1 MSAPISNET
10 SKEQENKILE
20 LKTQLRKM
28 DAAREESLSS
38 QTKLALDMQNMQI
51 EKETMKVKL

>member
-1 MSAPISNET
+1 MSGSFSNET
-10 SKEQENKILE
+10 TKEQESQILE

-38 QTKLALDMQNMQI
+38 QTKLALEMQNLQI
-51 EKETMKVKL
+51 EKETMKAKL